1 MIEYDPV
8 LVRYDFSDKAPI
20 IFGCVSHAPMPEPIY
35 DMHLSF
41 ELGVV
46 ISGSMDRYSD
56 NLRFEL
62 QRGGVWLTGMLEPH
76 GRNPLTPDC
85 KVAVFIISPEFFSST
100 VISHINSRIWEK
112 PFNTSPESRPMLVDE
127 KFALMAENLLELV
140 EADSS
145 SELKEAQ
152 IQLTLLEIIL
162 HINRIGTF
170 ETGNESTPTDLR
182 RLQPAFEL
190 IFNSSNPVS
199 TPEAAA
205 LCKLSSSVFAQLFIQ
220 ATGQSFRKF
229 SLRYRL
235 SQVAAELKNSDLSL
249 DELAVKW
256 GFTDKSHLANRFKEN
271 YKTTPTLYR
280 KQ

>member
-1 MIEYDPV
+1 MIEYDPI
-8 LVRYDFSDKAPI
+8 LVRYDFSGKSPI
-20 IFGCVSHAPMPEPIY
+20 IFSCVSHSPMPKPIF

-46 ISGSMDRYSD
+46 ISGTMVRYSD
-56 NLRFEL
+56 ELRFEL
-62 QRGGVWLTGMLEPH
+62 PRGGVWLTGMLEPH
-76 GRNPLTPDC
+76 GRNSLAPDC
-85 KVAVFIISPEFFSST
+85 KVAVFIISPDFFSTT
-100 VISHINSRIWEK
+100 VISHTNSRIWEK
-112 PFNTSPESRPMLVDE
+112 PFNTSPDARPLLVDE
-127 KFALMAENLLELV
+127 KFALLAENLLELL
-140 EADSS
+140 ETDSS

-152 IQLTLLEIIL
+152 IQLSLLEIIL
-162 HINRIGTF
+162 HVNRMGTF
-170 ETGNESTPTDLR
+170 EAGNESAPTDLR

-190 IFNSSNPVS
+190 IFNASQPVS

-220 ATGQSFRKF
+220 ATGQPFRKF

-271 YKTTPTLYR
+271 YKITPTHYR
-280 KQ
+280 NQ